1 MTIVIPGNAI
11 AKKNSQ
17 RIIRL
22 GRLASIRPSNA
33 YDEWEARAIL
43 HLVVLQRVMW
53 WPGSYPV
60 ELHLFFYRRTQQKF
74 DLSNMIEGVQ
84 DVLQKAGVL
93 HDDSMRHVVP
103 VFEHR
108 PEGYGWAVD
117 KANPRTEVT
126 IKQIV

>member
-1 MTIVIPGNAI
+1 MKIIIPGNAV

-22 GRLASIRPSNA
+22 GRLASIRPSKA
-33 YDEWEARAIL
+33 YDAWEKTAL
-43 HLVVLQRVMW
+43 QYLMLQRVQW

-60 ELHLFFYRRTQQKF
+60 ELHLFYYRMTMQKF

-103 VFEHR
+103 VFERR

-117 KANPRTEVT
+117 KANPRTEIT
-126 IKQIV
+126 IREAM